1 MSPCQAYA
9 QMLCLRVFG
18 LGRQGALHPTYYMLI
33 AASSQLR
40 TRDRC
45 GNRGAYRGQAQRF
58 QLLTVSFSL
67 AAVLHL
73 QSGSNKSTILVEQG
87 KKLMKILKP
96 SVW

>member
-18 LGRQGALHPTYYMLI
+18 LGRQGAPNPTYHMLI

-45 GNRGAYRGQAQRF
+45 GNRGAYQGQAQRF
-58 QLLTVSFSL
+58 PAFNCEFFLSRSSSSAEWQ
-67 AAVLHL
+67 
-73 QSGSNKSTILVEQG
+73 
-87 KKLMKILKP
+87 
-96 SVW
+96 

>member
-18 LGRQGALHPTYYMLI
+18 LGRQRPPHPVYHMLI

-45 GNRGAYRGQAQRF
+45 GDRGTYQGQA
-58 QLLTVSFSL
+58 
-67 AAVLHL
+67 
-73 QSGSNKSTILVEQG
+73 
-87 KKLMKILKP
+87 
-96 SVW
+96 